1 VSDRSNLRLLV
12 LGALLFSLIATM
24 GGRLFY
30 LQVVAAADYTRIG
43 TNNGVRD
50 VITPAA
56 RGLIL
61 DQAGRPLVSNRTSLV
76 VSLDRAALEEQKDHG
91 KAVLTRLAGPLHT
104 TYAALAER
112 IALCGTPGAVRGVCW
127 NGSPFQPIPVAK
139 DVSTDLALSIME
151 RRADYP
157 GVVAQLESVRDYP
170 DIYGVNAAQLLG
182 YLGAVSQSELDKQK
196 KALADGELS
205 SDQATLTGTD
215 LVGRSGL
222 EEEYDSALR
231 GTAGVK
237 KLSVDI
243 AANVLG
249 TTSETDPVPGDYLVT
264 NLDARLQSTVE
275 KQLLA
280 AVKRARAS
288 TKPGT
293 SQHYKADSAAAVV
306 LDVTNGHVLA
316 MASYPSYDPQVWVGG
331 ISTKEYKKLTA
342 KKSNYPLIS
351 RAYQGLFAPAS
362 TFKIAT
368 TSAALMHGYSMD
380 QTYDCPS
387 QLTAGGRTFH
397 NNEGEAHGMIT
408 FKRAIELSCDT
419 IFYGVAKHFWEQD
432 GGLSATHDDA
442 IVKMA
447 KAYGMGERTGID
459 LPSEAAGDLGGFE
472 YRKTLTERYQDD
484 WCANKDDPRYS
495 KKLRELYAYNCQY
508 GYRYQIGDA
517 ANTAIGQGDTLI
529 TPLQLAQAYAALAN
543 GGTIYRPQVAK
554 AIMSPQGKV
563 VKTFKPVKAGKLPVS
578 KSVQDYLRSA
588 FKNTTVDGTGA
599 GAFTNFPLGKIG
611 GVATKTGTGQVANKQ
626 STSWFASYAP
636 ANDPK
641 YAVVMM
647 VSQGG
652 YGVTTSGPSV
662 RKIYEKI
669 FGVKGMSVDPARS
682 VLVGGAPEQKLPTIG
697 ADGTPVYPGPQASQ
711 SAGAAGTSD
720 SPKAKQSAAKRGDGA
735 VPDQSTP
742 ASGAAALVPFG
753 VGLGLLRRR
762 SLRPR
767 RRPPSVG
774 AARAGPG
781 GRSRRPRWRGGGP

>member
-1 VSDRSNLRLLV
+1 MSDRSNLRLLV
-12 LGALLFSLIATM
+12 LGALLFSLVATM

-30 LQVVAAADYTRIG
+30 LQVVAAKDYTQAGR
-43 TNNGVRD
+43 NNSVRE

-76 VSLDRAALEEQKDHG
+76 VSLDRAALEAQQDHG
-91 KAVLTRLAGPLHT
+91 KAVLTRLAEPLHT
-104 TYAALAER
+104 TYQALAER

-182 YLGAVSQSELDKQK
+182 YLGAVSQQELDAQK
-196 KALADGELS
+196 KALADGELTPE
-205 SDQATLTGTD
+205 QATLTGTD

-222 EEEYDSALR
+222 EEQYDTALR

-237 KLSVDI
+237 TLSVDI

-249 TTSETDPVPGDYLVT
+249 TASESDPVPGNYLVT
-264 NLDARLQSTVE
+264 NIDARLQATVE
-275 KQLLA
+275 DQLLA

-331 ISTKEYKKLTA
+331 ISTKEYKQLTA

-368 TSAALMHGYSMD
+368 TSAALMNGYSMD
-380 QTYDCPS
+380 RTYDCPS

-408 FKRAIELSCDT
+408 FKQAIELSCDT
-419 IFYGVAKHFWEQD
+419 IYYGVAKRFWEQD

-442 IVKMA
+442 IATMA

-459 LPSEAAGDLGGFE
+459 LPSEAAGDIGGFE
-472 YRKTLTERYQDD
+472 YRKALTKRYRAD
-484 WCANKDDPRYS
+484 WCRNKDDLQYS

-508 GYRYQIGDA
+508 GYRYQVGDA

-529 TPLQLAQAYAALAN
+529 TPLQLAQAYGALAN
-543 GGTIYRPQVAK
+543 GGTIYQPQVGK
-554 AIMSPQGKV
+554 AIMSPEGKV
-563 VKTFKPVKAGKLPVS
+563 VKTFKPVKTGKLPVS
-578 KSVQDYLRSA
+578 RAVQDYLRSA
-588 FKNTTVDGTGA
+588 FKNTTVDGTA
-599 GAFTNFPLGKIG
+599 KGAFLGFPLGKVG
-611 GVATKTGTGQVANKQ
+611 GIATKTGTGQVANKQ

-636 ANDPK
+636 ANNPK

-682 VLVGGAPEQKLPTIG
+682 VLVGGAPETKLPTIG
-697 ADGTPVYPGPQASQ
+697 ADGTPIYPGPQATQ
-711 SAGAAGTSD
+711 PADASATPDGSDAG
-720 SPKAKQSAAKRGDGA
+720 QHNAKRGDGA
-735 VPDQSTP
+735 VPDRSTP
-742 ASGAAALVPFG
+742 ASGAAAVVPFG

-762 SLRPR
+762 RRRPRRPSIGAGPVAMRGWSRRPR
-767 RRPPSVG
+767 RR
-774 AARAGPG
+774 
-781 GRSRRPRWRGGGP
+781 GGGP